1 MDGQILIVDDEPLV
15 CKSLSEVVRRA
26 GYEVFTAND
35 GYEAIETLQQENISI
50 AITDINMP
58 KMNGLEFI
66 KRAKSIAPNISVIVI
81 TGFATIE
88 SAVEAMKSGAL
99 DYITKP
105 FSPSKICS
113 IIEKTINYCAY
124 NREYLPTIT
133 SDLHKIVT
141 SDPKMLSILDKVK
154 LIAQSDANVLIQG
167 ESGTGKELI
176 ARAIHKHSNRIN
188 GPYVA
193 INCAAIPESLMESE
207 LFGHEKGSF
216 TSAISR
222 RIGKF
227 ELANGG
233 TLLLDEISELAK
245 PFQAKLLR
253 AIQEKAIVR
262 VGGNNEIKVDV
273 RIIATTNK
281 DLAEEV
287 DSGRFREDLFYRLCV
302 IPLYL
307 PPLRE
312 RKDDIPI
319 LAQYFAEKFC
329 IKTGR
334 KRINIA
340 DDVLEVLKNYSWPGN
355 IRELE
360 NTIERAVALSVDGT
374 IRLDNIFWNKRK
386 NSSRY
391 ISLEVGTPLDKVEKE
406 VILRTL
412 EEVGN
417 NKQKAAEILGIT
429 SKTIRSK
436 LRQYGYHNDNDSEKD
451 EDFEN

>member
-66 KRAKSIAPNISVIVI
+66 KRAKSIAPDISVIVI
-81 TGFATIE
+81 TGFATVE

-124 NREYLPTIT
+124 NKEYLPTIT

-216 TSAISR
+216 TSAVSR

-262 VGGNNEIKVDV
+262 VGGNDEIKVDV

-334 KRINIA
+334 KKINIA

-360 NTIERAVALSVDGT
+360 NTIERAVALSMDGT

-386 NSSRY
+386 SSSRY

-406 VILRTL
+406 VIIRTL

-436 LRQYGYHNDNDSEKD
+436 LRQYGYYNDNDSEKD

>member
-1 MDGQILIVDDEPLV
+1 MNGQILIVDDEPLV

-50 AITDINMP
+50 AITDVNMP

-66 KRAKSIAPNISVIVI
+66 KRAKSLAPDISVIVI

-113 IIEKTINYCAY
+113 IIEKTINHCAY
-124 NREYLPTIT
+124 NKEYLPTIT

-216 TSAISR
+216 TSAVSR

-262 VGGNNEIKVDV
+262 VGGNDEIKVDV

-334 KRINIA
+334 KKINIA

-360 NTIERAVALSVDGT
+360 NTIERAVALSMDGT

-386 NSSRY
+386 SSSRY

-406 VILRTL
+406 VIIRTL

-436 LRQYGYHNDNDSEKD
+436 LRQYGYYNDNDSKKD
-451 EDFEN
+451 EDFES